1 MVKFCPKMSKGNS
14 QSQNVSTGFVFA
26 CTNNSMT
33 TIVYGGLGPLSTVF
47 TVVMTRNRKNI
58 NENKNFNFNL
68 IHFIFKPYFI
78 AYNVEC

>member
-1 MVKFCPKMSKGNS
+1 
-14 QSQNVSTGFVFA
+14 
-26 CTNNSMT
+26 MT
-33 TIVYGGLGPLSTVF
+33 TIVYRGLGPLSTVF

-68 IHFIFKPYFI
+68 IHFIFKPYFT